1 MAIENNDNSI
11 RNYYGYDEV
20 LLVYGD
26 KTDAE
31 IEKIISQGL
40 NDYNKGTPFPLND
53 RFNGLDNYRIVCELD
68 NTVIAVRKPDLT
80 YATWEGDSIKGVNF
94 GHYMM
99 SRESAMED
107 FAVRAK
113 LIDNQRY
120 ITKEEYTYMKQDGRI
135 PERIMDDISENL
147 QDNLDSYG
155 SDGFTFCVISCEGN
169 SIATYH
175 DMMDY
180 DTFYAHIRELY
191 DENNYFPDGD
201 YVDFRVTE
209 YKYGDGKSTA
219 TDKQID
225 YINSHLDNV
234 MLFSQATNYENFE
247 VNKQYLLNF
256 DMGEYHGR

>member
-1 MAIENNDNSI
+1 
-11 RNYYGYDEV
+11 
-20 LLVYGD
+20 
-26 KTDAE
+26 
-31 IEKIISQGL
+31 
-40 NDYNKGTPFPLND
+40 
-53 RFNGLDNYRIVCELD
+53 
-68 NTVIAVRKPDLT
+68 
-80 YATWEGDSIKGVNF
+80 
-94 GHYMM
+94 MM

-120 ITKEEYTYMKQDGRI
+120 ITREEYNYMKRDGRV
-135 PERIMDDISENL
+135 PERIMDNISENL

-175 DMMDY
+175 DMTDY
-180 DTFYAHIRELY
+180 DTFYAYIRELY

-234 MLFSQATNYENFE
+234 MLFSQATNYENFG
-247 VNKQYLLNF
+247 VNKQYLLNL
-256 DMGEYHGR
+256 DIKRR